1 MIILIKIAV
10 SFLLLFIYFFFPKY
24 GVFISIQLWYFEKI
38 NGVFWWNMGLL
49 GASLLSKPLSM
60 LKYTINT
67 APYDNKWQYMMLLD
81 MFDKIQ

>member
-1 MIILIKIAV
+1 MKH
-10 SFLLLFIYFFFPKY
+10 
-24 GVFISIQLWYFEKI
+24 G
-38 NGVFWWNMGLL
+38 ML